1 MKKDI
6 TVAVVLFALAVSI
19 MMFSDVGKYQVRVYN
34 CELSE
39 ISPDYPIEVKDECRK
54 LRLEEYQKQL
64 DTNRKTTLI

>member
-1 MKKDI
+1 M
-6 TVAVVLFALAVSI
+6 S
-19 MMFSDVGKYQVRVYN
+19 QNN